1 MEPIKKIDDEIE
13 KNPSKKEILE
23 KRKKELYSANENI
36 CERIGLPIHMVMD
49 LAFDR
54 FGTHPLEN
62 FNGNVR
68 DTAHNNDTM
77 STTPHIV
84 ARAHVQK
91 CLKIESN

>member
-1 MEPIKKIDDEIE
+1 
-13 KNPSKKEILE
+13 
-23 KRKKELYSANENI
+23 
-36 CERIGLPIHMVMD
+36 MVID